1 MSKIA
6 FIFPGQGAQK
16 IGMGQE
22 FYENT
27 QIGKEVF
34 DKASEAVGLDLK
46 ALCFEENDNI
56 NITEFT
62 QVALVTTSVAMM
74 KVLEDKGVKPDVA
87 AGLSLG
93 EYCAL
98 VATGA
103 MDYLDAAKAVRQRG
117 ILMQEEV
124 PTGVGAMAAVIGM
137 DKDTIEESISDIEH
151 VSIANYNCTGQIVIS
166 GRKEAV
172 EEASEKLKEAGAR
185 RCLMLKVSGP
195 FHSDM
200 LQGAGKKLEKV
211 LDEIQ
216 INQPQFPYAANVT
229 AEYVTDVDDIKPLLV
244 KQVSSS
250 VRWQQTIEMMIDDG
264 VDTFIEIGPGKTLA
278 GFNKKIGKALDKEL
292 QTYNVET
299 LADVDAVV
307 EALA

>member
-151 VSIANYNCTGQIVIS
+151 VSIANYNCPGQIVIS

-250 VRWQQTIEMMIDDG
+250 VRWQQTIEMMINDG